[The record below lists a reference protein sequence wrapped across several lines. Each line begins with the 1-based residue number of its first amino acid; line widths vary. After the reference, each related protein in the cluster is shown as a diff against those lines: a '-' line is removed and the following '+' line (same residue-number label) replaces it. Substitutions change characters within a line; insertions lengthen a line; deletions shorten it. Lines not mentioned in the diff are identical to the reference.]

1 MAQGVA
7 VHRWGRFE
15 VSLELPL
22 GGGVDALR
30 DVQVVAELTAPS
42 GRRRHVPGFWD
53 GDNTYR
59 VRFAPDE
66 LGVWRYS
73 AGTHPGPGAGATG
86 LATYGEAP
94 SGNAST
100 APVAG
105 AAWEARTSVSGTFE
119 CVSYEGDNPLY
130 RHGRPRMA
138 PNRRHLVH
146 ADGTPL
152 FWLADTVWN
161 GPMLA
166 TPEEWEHF
174 VRTRV
179 AQGFTAAQYVS
190 TQYRTVP
197 DGGPDG
203 PPYTGDGHIEAVRPS
218 FFRRL
223 DARLETLA
231 EAGLIGVP
239 VLLWAISGGENN
251 FANPGHVLSEA
262 DCILLARYQVAL
274 WHAHPVVWILNGDG
288 RYTGEHAPRW
298 QRIGRAVFASIDPNE
313 ADPSEAETSDDRVPV
328 AVHPGGRQWVGEE
341 FGAEPWLDILGYQS
355 GHGGDE
361 ASWRWLAE
369 GDPARRWPEVPRQ
382 AVINLEPC
390 YEYHNRTA
398 RGTEGRFTAQDVR
411 RALYWSLL
419 ITPTAGVTY
428 GGHGIWGWDDGSG
441 PPVAHPYT
449 GTPLHWRQA
458 LEMPGAQQVRH
469 VHDAFSALPWW
480 TLQPDRSLLRQPPE
494 ATDDILAF
502 VPAARSEDGRLAV
515 LYLPRG
521 GAVTLDTSSLAPG
534 RQATWIN
541 PRDGTRVAGPALG
554 AGSIRLDAPDGDDW
568 LLVLQG

>member
-1 MAQGVA
+1 MAQGAA

-15 VSLELPL
+15 TALALPA
-22 GGGVDALR
+22 GDAVDPLR
-30 DVQVVAELTAPS
+30 DVGAQAEFTAPS
-42 GRRRHVPGFWD
+42 GKRHRAPGFWD
-53 GDNTYR
+53 GEQTWR

-66 LGVWRYS
+66 AGTWQYTAS
-73 AGTHPGPGAGATG
+73 AGVRSAAPAAGATW
-86 LATYGEAP
+86 A
-94 SGNAST
+94 
-100 APVAG
+100 
-105 AAWEARTSVSGTFE
+105 ARTSLSGTFE
-119 CVSYEGDNPLY
+119 CVPYEGDNPLY

-152 FWLADTVWN
+152 FWMADTVWN

-166 TPEEWEHF
+166 TPEEWDHF

-203 PPYTGDGHIEAVRPS
+203 PPYTGDGQIEAIRPA

-231 EAGLIGVP
+231 EAGLLGVP

-262 DCILLARYQVAL
+262 DCILLARYQVAR

-288 RYTGEHAPRW
+288 RYTGEHAARW
-298 QRIGRAVFASIDPNE
+298 QRIGRAVF
-313 ADPSEAETSDDRVPV
+313 DPSGAGEDRVPV

-369 GDPARRWPEVPRQ
+369 GEPARRWPEVPCQ

-398 RGTEGRFTAQDVR
+398 RGAEGRFTAQDVR

-419 ITPTAGVTY
+419 VTPTAGVTY

-449 GTPLHWRQA
+449 GTPLPWRRA

-469 VHDAFSALPWW
+469 VRDAFASLPWW
-480 TLQPDRSLLRQPPE
+480 TLQPDQSLLRQPLG
-494 ATDDILAF
+494 AADDILAF
-502 VPAARSEDGRLAV
+502 VPAARSEDGHLAV
-515 LYLPRG
+515 IYLPRG
-521 GAVTLDTSSLAPG
+521 GAVTLDTSQLAPG
-534 RQATWIN
+534 RQATWVN
-541 PRDGTRVAGPALG
+541 PRDGTRVVGPALG
-554 AGSIRLDAPDGDDW
+554 AGSVRLDAPDGDDW